1 MKAIKLTS
9 IFLLVLLSVSCVMN
23 GKRVKGNGKVVT
35 ENRTINSAKKIN
47 VLGSMDVILAVG
59 QPSVKVEG
67 DENILKYIL
76 IEERDGWLD
85 IRTRDNINID
95 TKNNIVVYVT
105 TPALTQL
112 KITGSGDVRSDGKFT
127 SSEEMNFSITGSGNL
142 LIPLNAPRVTV
153 SIAGS
158 GDMTASG
165 ETRDVK
171 VSIAGSGNFNGQ
183 DLKAEN
189 ADLNIA
195 GSGDAYIFADV
206 RLKANIMG
214 SGSVHYSGNAA
225 IEKNVMGSGVVAKA
239 D

>member
-1 MKAIKLTS
+1 MKALKLTCIS
-9 IFLLVLLSVSCVMN
+9 LLVLLSVSCVMN

-35 ENRTINSAKKIN
+35 ENRTVSSAKKIN
-47 VLGSMDVILAVG
+47 VLGSMDVVLAVG

-85 IRTRDNINID
+85 IRTRDNMNID

-127 SSEEMNFSITGSGNL
+127 SSEDMSFSLTGSGNL
-142 LIPLNAPRVTV
+142 IIPFNAPRVTV
-153 SIAGS
+153 AIAGS

-189 ADLNIA
+189 ADMNIA

-206 RLKANIMG
+206 RLKAHIMG
-214 SGSVHYSGNAA
+214 SGSVHYTGNAA